1 MSLTVKN
8 IGVMQS
14 ALGGATGTA
23 GKWFS
28 GGRNTNV
35 ANQFGEVGTV
45 KVVYEG
51 KEYVFGPNQSIT
63 FADDGIGT
71 AVAAADSRLRVVDD
85 RDGNPKI
92 YYANPS
98 GPITKW

>member
-1 MSLTVKN
+1 
-8 IGVMQS
+8 MQS

-28 GGRNTNV
+28 GGRNTKV
-35 ANQFGEVGTV
+35 EGQFGEVGTV
-45 KVVYEG
+45 KVSYENR
-51 KEYVFGPNQSIT
+51 EYVFGPNQSIN
-63 FADDGIGT
+63 FADDGVGT
-71 AVAAADSRLRVVDD
+71 AVAALDSRLRVTDD

-98 GPITKW
+98 STITKW